1 MDYDKAGLLL
11 NSYGF
16 KIVESKFVT
25 SADDAISFADGREII
40 LKAITPKATHKSK
53 NGLIF
58 PDLINEEEIKRAYNL
73 LTKRAQKFKPFQIL
87 AQPMIKKGIEII
99 IGGNTDKQ
107 FGKMIVV
114 GLGGIYVEVFKDFSA
129 RICPISNYEAQTM
142 INELKSKKIIA
153 SDPHYENLVRE
164 IIVKASKMFLENN
177 IQEFDLNPIIMHD
190 KTYDIVDIRML

>member
-1 MDYDKAGLLL
+1 MDYDRAGLLL

-16 KIVESKFVT
+16 KLVESKFIT
-25 SADDAISFADGREII
+25 SADESISFADGREII

-58 PDLINEEEIKRAYNL
+58 SNLSNEEEIKKAYTL
-73 LTKRAQKFKPFQIL
+73 LVKRAQKFKPFQIL
-87 AQPMIKKGIEII
+87 VQPMIKNGIEII

-129 RICPISNYEAQTM
+129 RICPINSYDAQMM
-142 INELKSKKIIA
+142 INELKSKNIIA
-153 SDPHYENLVRE
+153 STPHYENIVKEL
-164 IIVKASKMFLENN
+164 IIKASKMFMENN
-177 IQEFDLNPIIMHD
+177 IQEFDLNPVILHD
-190 KTYDIVDIRML
+190 NTYDIVDLRML